1 MAQPTQKRPRKH
13 RVAALELPPGKW
25 RAMGSELRRGSVV
38 VRLSLVVLTLLGLAA
53 ITRAWRPPAEFHAGQ
68 TPLRNLTARVEFKQP
83 DDKATDEAR
92 DLARRLATAVYE
104 HDPARVTQLKARV
117 VNELSELASAE
128 SLDTVDPEIWASY
141 ALPPPAE
148 GTPAPT
154 PEQEQ
159 EQFAKLRTVLS
170 EAGQLDAAQATLG
183 EAFAPLERHGL
194 MVRLPPEHEANQ
206 KQIQVRRVD
215 SPGFDATVEISETLV
230 ENATRQL
237 QRTFEQ
243 KLPSLDLAARVFN
256 RIRTALPETLKLDP
270 IATRAEQ
277 DRAEAEV
284 VTQYKVF
291 PVGSVL
297 ATGSKML
304 DEASLKLL
312 DAERSAWLH
321 ARSSWES
328 VLRFV
333 AATALYG
340 ALFVVVAFVLRRH
353 DRGVLSRL
361 PRLVTLLAT
370 VLLTVA
376 AMTLANS
383 REWRAEAIPL
393 LLLAM
398 TAAVAYGRINALVM
412 SAATTL
418 IASVGLGLGTYDAV
432 LLLGPASAAAIALD
446 SVRTR
451 SKLLIV
457 GFVAAGVAAAL
468 ALCVGQLAGLSLLDA
483 TQTAVRLA
491 LWSVIAASL
500 MTCLLPLVERVFDV
514 QTDLSL
520 LELGDPAH
528 PLLQELV
535 RRAPGTYNHSITVA
549 SLAEAATESIGGRA
563 LLTRVGAY
571 FHDIGK
577 MLKPQYFVENQS
589 RGDNRHQSLAPA
601 MSTLVIIAHVKDGVD
616 LARQHHLPERIID
629 FIQQHHG
636 TTLVEYFYRQASS
649 RKEADENAAAVDES
663 AFRYPGPRPQTKEAA
678 VLMIADAV
686 ESASRVLVEPTPAR
700 IESLVEELAHKRLVD
715 GQFDECGLTLQEVSR
730 VCDSLVKSL
739 TAVYHGRVKY
749 PEQEPSKGVSA

>member
-1 MAQPTQKRPRKH
+1 
-13 RVAALELPPGKW
+13 
-25 RAMGSELRRGSVV
+25 MGSELRRGSVV